1 MRDDE
6 IDVSNCAQ
14 LVVIA
19 GGTVVNDFEFKFG
32 MAFLVSLTPR
42 LEVCGEF
49 VVGHDV
55 NRFQI
60 GNAREIVH
68 QPFDNR
74 FAADREQR
82 FRFVQRQRVKASCVS
97 RSENQNVHE
106 IKRVRSKA
114 GKRSCFLYGFAKPPK
129 IVSFKCC

>member
-1 MRDDE
+1 MRDDK

-19 GGTVVNDFEFKFG
+19 RGTVISDLEFKFG
-32 MAFLVSLTPR
+32 MAFLIALTPR
-42 LEVCGEF
+42 LEVRREF

-68 QPFDNR
+68 QPFDDW
-74 FAADREQR
+74 FAADYE
-82 FRFVQRQRVKASCVS
+82 
-97 RSENQNVHE
+97 
-106 IKRVRSKA
+106 
-114 GKRSCFLYGFAKPPK
+114 
-129 IVSFKCC
+129 